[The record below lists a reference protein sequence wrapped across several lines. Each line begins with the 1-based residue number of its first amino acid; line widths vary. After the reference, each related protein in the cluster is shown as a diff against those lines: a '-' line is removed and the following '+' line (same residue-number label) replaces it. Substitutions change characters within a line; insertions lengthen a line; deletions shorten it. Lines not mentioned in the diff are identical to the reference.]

1 MDTKAL
7 FARVKRAA
15 PVSLVLASVV
25 VGAPAD
31 AQRTTVAVPATPPAN
46 SASRAGAA
54 APTAT
59 TAPATATVP
68 AVTLPSSEAAPAAPS
83 EATPPAIIRRIAIQG
98 AQRIEPAT
106 ILTYITLHEGDNYEE
121 QAADRA
127 LKALFATG
135 LFSDVK
141 INWDGQTMTV
151 NVVENPILNRVEFEG
166 NSKVTTKDLEK
177 EAQLKPRMVF
187 TRAKVQSDVQ
197 RIIELYRRN
206 GKFAA
211 SVDPQIVQRPQNR
224 VDLIYSINEGPTTG
238 VSRIIFVGNK
248 AYDDSTLR
256 GQIATEESAWWRILA
271 SNDNYDPDRL
281 LFDREQL
288 RRFYVNHGY
297 ADFHV
302 VSAVAELT
310 PDHSAFYLTF
320 TVDEGKQYKFGKV
333 EIESRIKELPS
344 QSLRPLVNVS
354 EGSLYDESVVEKAK
368 DSLVNAVGTKGYA
381 SADVGVRLRRDPD
394 THTIDLVM
402 RIEPGPRVYIDK
414 INIVGNNR
422 TLDRVVRRELRFTE
436 GDIFNR
442 DLIDRSRTRIRA
454 LGFFKDVTIK
464 NSTGSRP
471 DKTDVTVTL
480 EEQSTGE
487 VALGA
492 GYSST
497 SSFVGEFS
505 YTERNLF
512 GRGQYMRASIALS
525 TISKQYQFSFTEP
538 WFLDRPLAAGIDLY
552 KYVTDYN
559 QASYEGDTTAA
570 GVRFGFP
577 TSEYGSIQI
586 RYTYRLNKVTAY
598 SGAPPSLT
606 QELELYGAKT
616 STSDL
621 GFTFGYNTLDDYL
634 KPTKGIMFSLN
645 EDFAG
650 FGGSLKFLK
659 TEAEFTTYHKLMW
672 EMVGQLTGSVGF
684 IQGYGGLTVPIEER
698 FFRGGDTFRG
708 FKLAG
713 IGPRDLSVQSDY
725 GALGGDFYL
734 QGTAQARLPDIV
746 PADYGM
752 NFALFSDFGT
762 LGHLDS
768 PFRCNPD
775 NPSCTIRDNLAL
787 RVSAGVSVKW
797 KSPFGPVQIDLGV
810 PVVKA
815 PYDKTEFIHFSAGT
829 GL

>member
-1 MDTKAL
+1 MTSKAL
-7 FARVKRAA
+7 FARLKRATPA
-15 PVSLVLASVV
+15 SLVLASVV
-25 VGAPAD
+25 AGAPAD
-31 AQRTTVAVPATPPAN
+31 AQRANPPPATAP
-46 SASRAGAA
+46 AA
-54 APTAT
+54 AP
-59 TAPATATVP
+59 
-68 AVTLPSSEAAPAAPS
+68 APAAPA
-83 EATPPAIIRRIAIQG
+83 ETAPPALVRRIVVLG
-98 AQRIEPAT
+98 TQRIEPAT
-106 ILTYITLHEGDNYEE
+106 ILTYITLHEGDTYEE

-141 INWDGQTMTV
+141 INWDGTTMTV
-151 NVVENPILNRVEFEG
+151 HVVENPIINRVEFEG

-177 EAQLKPRMVF
+177 EGQLKPRMVF

-238 VSRIIFVGNK
+238 VSRIIFIGNK
-248 AYDDSTLR
+248 VYPDDTLR
-256 GQIATEESAWWRILA
+256 KQIATEESAWWRILA
-271 SNDNYDPDRL
+271 TNDNYDPDRL

-288 RRFYVNHGY
+288 RRFYVNNGY

-310 PDHSAFYLTF
+310 PDHGSFYLTF
-320 TVDEGKQYKFGKV
+320 TVDEGKQYRFGKV
-333 EIESRIKELPS
+333 EIESRIKELPA
-344 QSLRPLVNVS
+344 QSLRPLVNIRGG
-354 EGSLYDESVVEKAK
+354 ELYDESLVEKAK
-368 DSLVNAVGTKGYA
+368 DVLVNAVGTKGYA
-381 SADVGVRLRRDPD
+381 SADVGVRLRRSPE
-394 THTIDLVM
+394 THSIDLVM
-402 RIEPGPRVYIDK
+402 RIEQGPRVYIDK
-414 INIVGNNR
+414 VNIVGNNR
-422 TLDRVVRRELRFTE
+422 TLDRVIRRELRFVE
-436 GDIFNR
+436 GDAFNR

-471 DKTDVTVTL
+471 DKTDVTVNVT
-480 EEQSTGE
+480 EQSTGE

-552 KYVTDYN
+552 KYVTNYN
-559 QASYEGDTTAA
+559 QASYQGDVTAA

-577 TSEYGSIQI
+577 TSEYGSIQV
-586 RYTYRLNKVTAY
+586 RYTFRLNKVTAY
-598 SGAPPSLT
+598 SGAPPTLT
-606 QELELYGAKT
+606 QELALFGNNT
-616 STSDL
+616 TTSDI
-621 GFTFGYNTLDDYL
+621 GFSFGYNTLDDYI
-634 KPTKGIMFSLN
+634 KPTHGMMFSLT

-650 FGGSLKFLK
+650 IGGSLKFLK
-659 TEAEFTTYHKLMW
+659 TEGAFTVYHPLFW
-672 EMVGQLTGSVGF
+672 DMVGQLTASSGY
-684 IQGYGGLTVPIEER
+684 IQGYGGMSVPIEER

-713 IGPRDLSVQSDY
+713 IGPRDISVQGDY
-725 GALGGDFYL
+725 GAIGGDFYAI
-734 QGTAQARLPDIV
+734 GTAQARLPDIL
-746 PADYGM
+746 PSDYGM

-768 PFRCNPD
+768 PSRCSPHVIG
-775 NPSCTIRDNLAL
+775 CTIRDNLAL
-787 RVSAGVSVKW
+787 RVSAGLSVKW

-810 PVVKA
+810 PLVKA

>member
-1 MDTKAL
+1 MTAKAL
-7 FARVKRAA
+7 FARLKRATPA
-15 PVSLVLASVV
+15 SLVLASVV
-25 VGAPAD
+25 AGAPAD
-31 AQRTTVAVPATPPAN
+31 AQRANPPPATAP
-46 SASRAGAA
+46 AA
-54 APTAT
+54 AP
-59 TAPATATVP
+59 
-68 AVTLPSSEAAPAAPS
+68 APAAPA
-83 EATPPAIIRRIAIQG
+83 ETAPPALVRRIVVLG
-98 AQRIEPAT
+98 TQRIEPAT
-106 ILTYITLHEGDNYEE
+106 ILTYITLHEGDNYDE

-141 INWDGQTMTV
+141 INWDGTTLTV
-151 NVVENPILNRVEFEG
+151 HVVENPILNRVEFEG

-197 RIIELYRRN
+197 RVIELYRRN

-224 VDLIYSINEGPTTG
+224 VDLIYSINEGPSTG
-238 VSRIIFVGNK
+238 VSRIIFIGNK
-248 AYDDSTLR
+248 VYPDDTLR
-256 GQIATEESAWWRILA
+256 KQIATEESAWWRILA
-271 SNDNYDPDRL
+271 TNDNYDPDRL

-288 RRFYVNHGY
+288 RRFYVNNGY

-310 PDHSAFYLTF
+310 PDHGSFYLTF
-320 TVDEGKQYKFGKV
+320 TVDEGKQYRFGKV
-333 EIESRIKELPS
+333 EIESRIKELPA
-344 QSLRPLVNVS
+344 QSLRPLVNIRGG
-354 EGSLYDESVVEKAK
+354 ELYDESLVEKAK
-368 DSLVNAVGTKGYA
+368 DVLVNAVGTKGYA
-381 SADVGVRLRRDPD
+381 SADVGVRLRRSPE
-394 THTIDLVM
+394 THSIDLVM
-402 RIEPGPRVYIDK
+402 RIEQGPRVYIDK
-414 INIVGNNR
+414 INIVGNNH
-422 TLDRVVRRELRFTE
+422 TLDRVIRRELRFVE
-436 GDIFNR
+436 GDAFNR

-471 DKTDVTVTL
+471 DKTDVTVNVT
-480 EEQSTGE
+480 EQSTGE

-512 GRGQYMRASIALS
+512 GRGQYMRASVALS

-552 KYVTDYN
+552 KYVTNYN
-559 QASYEGDTTAA
+559 QASYQGDVTAA

-577 TSEYGSIQI
+577 TSEYGSIQV
-586 RYTYRLNKVTAY
+586 RYTFRLNKVTAY
-598 SGAPPSLT
+598 SGAPPTLT
-606 QELELYGAKT
+606 QELALFGNNT
-616 STSDL
+616 TTSDI
-621 GFTFGYNTLDDYL
+621 GFSFGYNTLDDYI
-634 KPTKGIMFSLN
+634 KPTHGMMFSLT

-650 FGGSLKFLK
+650 IGGSLKFLK
-659 TEAEFTTYHKLMW
+659 TEGAFTVYHPLFW
-672 EMVGQLTGSVGF
+672 DMVGQLTASSGY
-684 IQGYGGLTVPIEER
+684 IQGYGGMSVPIEER

-713 IGPRDLSVQSDY
+713 IGPRDISVQGDY
-725 GALGGDFYL
+725 GAIGGDFYAI
-734 QGTAQARLPDIV
+734 GTAQARLPDLL

-768 PFRCNPD
+768 PSRCSPHVIG
-775 NPSCTIRDNLAL
+775 CTIRDNLAL
-787 RVSAGVSVKW
+787 RVSAGLSVKW

-810 PVVKA
+810 PLVKA

>member
-1 MDTKAL
+1 
-7 FARVKRAA
+7 
-15 PVSLVLASVV
+15 LASVV
-25 VGAPAD
+25 IGSQAD
-31 AQRTTVAVPATPPAN
+31 AQR
-46 SASRAGAA
+46 SS
-54 APTAT
+54 
-59 TAPATATVP
+59 APATASPTPGAPP
-68 AVTLPSSEAAPAAPS
+68 ASATTPAPAAEAAP
-83 EATPPAIIRRIAIQG
+83 PAVVRRILVQG
-98 AQRIEPAT
+98 TQRIEPAT
-106 ILTYITLHEGDNYEE
+106 ILTYITLHEGDNYDE

-141 INWDGQTMTV
+141 INWDGATLTV

-238 VSRIIFVGNK
+238 VSRIIFIGNK
-248 AYDDSTLR
+248 VFDDSTLR
-256 GQIATEESAWWRILA
+256 QQIATEESAWWRILA
-271 SNDNYDPDRL
+271 TNDNYDPDRL

-310 PDHSAFYLTF
+310 PDHSSFYITF
-320 TVDEGKQYKFGKV
+320 TVDEGKQYHFGKV
-333 EIESRIKELPS
+333 EIDSRIKELPA
-344 QSLRPLVNVS
+344 QSLRPLVNIRD
-354 EGSLYDESVVEKAK
+354 GSLYDEGEVEKAK

-381 SADVGVRLRRDPD
+381 SADVGVRLRRNND

-402 RIEPGPRVYIDK
+402 RIEQGPRVYIDK
-414 INIVGNNR
+414 INVVGNNR
-422 TLDRVVRRELRFTE
+422 TLDRVIRRELRFVE
-436 GDIFNR
+436 GDAFNR

-464 NSTGSRP
+464 NSAGSRP
-471 DKTDVTVTL
+471 DKTDVTVTVT
-480 EEQSTGE
+480 EQSTGE

-512 GRGQYMRASIALS
+512 GRGQYMRASVALS

-538 WFLDRPLAAGIDLY
+538 WFMDRPLAAGIDLY
-552 KYVTDYN
+552 KYVTNYN
-559 QASYEGDTTAA
+559 QASYQGDVTAA

-577 TSEYGSIQI
+577 TSEFGSIQL
-586 RYTYRLNKVTAY
+586 RYTYRLNKVTPFP
-598 SGAPPSLT
+598 GAPPTLQ
-606 QELELYGAKT
+606 QELLLFGNRT

-634 KPTKGIMFSLN
+634 KPTSGILFSLS

-650 FGGSLKFLK
+650 LGGSLKFLK
-659 TEAEFTTYHKLMW
+659 TEGSFTAYHKLPW
-672 EMVGQLTGSVGF
+672 DMVGQLTGSVGY

-713 IGPRDLSVQSDY
+713 IGPRDLSVQ
-725 GALGGDFYL
+725 GDFGAIGGNFYAI
-734 QGTAQARLPDIV
+734 GTTQARLPDIL
-746 PADYGM
+746 PSDYGM
-752 NFALFSDFGT
+752 SFALFSDFGT
-762 LGHLDS
+762 LGKLDS
-768 PFRCNPD
+768 PFRCNPSV
-775 NPSCTIRDNLAL
+775 PGCTIRDNLAL
-787 RVSAGVSVKW
+787 RVAAGLSVKW

-810 PVVKA
+810 PLVKA

>member
-7 FARVKRAA
+7 FARMKRAA
-15 PVSLVLASVV
+15 PVSLVLASVII
-25 VGAPAD
+25 GAPAD
-31 AQRTTVAVPATPPAN
+31 AQRTATTTPAAPPAANTPPE
-46 SASRAGAA
+46 SAASPAVA
-54 APTAT
+54 
-59 TAPATATVP
+59 APATAPAATLP
-68 AVTLPSSEAAPAAPS
+68 AVAPAPAAAP
-83 EATPPAIIRRIAIQG
+83 EAAPPAIIRRIVVRG

-106 ILTYITLHEGDNYEE
+106 ILTYITLHEGDTYDE

-141 INWDGQTMTV
+141 INWDGSSLTV
-151 NVVENPILNRVEFEG
+151 NVVENPIINRVDFEG

-211 SVDPQIVQRPQNR
+211 SVDPQIIQRPQNR

-271 SNDNYDPDRL
+271 TNDNYDPDRL

-310 PDHSAFYLTF
+310 PDHSSFYITF
-320 TVDEGKQYKFGKV
+320 TVDEGEKYKFGKV
-333 EIESRIKELPS
+333 EIDSKIRELPA
-344 QSLRPLVNVS
+344 QTLRPLVNIRA
-354 EGSLYDESVVEKAK
+354 GTTYDESEVEKAK
-368 DSLVNAVGTKGYA
+368 DALVNAVGAKGYA

-394 THTIDLVM
+394 SHTVDLVM
-402 RIEPGPRVYIDK
+402 RIEQGPRVYIDK

-422 TLDRVVRRELRFTE
+422 TLDKVIRRELRFTE

-454 LGFFKDVTIK
+454 LGFFKDVDIK

-471 DKTDVTVTL
+471 DKTDVTVTVT
-480 EEQSTGE
+480 EQSTGE

-512 GRGQYMRASIALS
+512 GRGQYMRASVALS

-552 KYVTDYN
+552 KYVTNYN
-559 QASYEGDTTAA
+559 QASYQGDVTAA
-570 GVRFGFP
+570 GLRFGFP
-577 TSEYGSIQI
+577 TSEYGSIQV

-606 QELELYGAKT
+606 QELELYGTKT

-634 KPTKGIMFSLN
+634 KPTKGMLFSLS

-650 FGGSLKFLK
+650 IGGSLKFLK
-659 TEAEFTTYHKLMW
+659 TEGAFTVYHPLFW
-672 EMVGQLTGSVGF
+672 SMVGSLTGSAGY

-713 IGPRDLSVQSDY
+713 IGPRDLSVQGDY
-725 GALGGDFYL
+725 GAIGGDFYAI
-734 QGTAQARLPDIV
+734 GTAEARLPDIL
-746 PADYGM
+746 PSDYGM

-768 PFRCNPD
+768 PFRCSKYLPT
-775 NPSCTIRDNLAL
+775 CTIRDNLAL

-810 PVVKA
+810 PIAKA